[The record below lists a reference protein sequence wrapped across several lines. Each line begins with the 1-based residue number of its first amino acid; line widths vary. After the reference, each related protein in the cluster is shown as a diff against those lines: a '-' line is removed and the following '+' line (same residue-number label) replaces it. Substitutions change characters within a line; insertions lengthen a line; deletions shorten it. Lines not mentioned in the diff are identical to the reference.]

1 MIQTIISNGILGELS
16 FAFTFIHL
24 RFTNI
29 QLIGSQPSK
38 ETMRIMAE
46 YVEEVFKQCRP
57 SVTISGSIRL
67 T

>member
-16 FAFTFIHL
+16 FGWVYFIYL
-24 RFTNI
+24 FTNI
-29 QLIGSQPSK
+29 QFIGSHPSK

-57 SVTISGSIRL
+57 SVTISASIKIK
-67 T
+67 